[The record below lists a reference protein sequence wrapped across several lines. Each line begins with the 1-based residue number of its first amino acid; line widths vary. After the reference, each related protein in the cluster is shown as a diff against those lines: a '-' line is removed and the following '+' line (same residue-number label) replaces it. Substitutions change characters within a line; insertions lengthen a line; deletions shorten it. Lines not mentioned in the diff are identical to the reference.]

1 MKRTLP
7 RLLLVLC
14 FGPLV
19 AWSQDSTSTVN
30 KILNFPNR
38 LFTKVHNNTTNLDQ
52 QIKKQTLKYLEKLAS
67 KERKLE
73 QEVYAKDSIAGK
85 DLFTGTQ
92 QQYQQLEAT
101 INAPA
106 NPNIANPLRQYIPAL
121 DSMQTA
127 MRFMNSTALKVPS
140 FPSDKLR
147 QIQQISMEMQQLQA
161 RLQSANDIQQFVGQ
175 REQQLRNQLLQL
187 GFAKEYAYINQQS
200 YYYQQQLVE
209 YRNLLSDPKK
219 LEEKMLAT
227 LSTLPAF
234 QTFMAKHSYLSQLFH
249 MPANYGTPELATGLQ
264 TKAMIGKMMSER
276 MGSAGS
282 NSNSGSAPDPQQIMQ
297 GAVKAAQAKLTQLQ
311 NQVSQLSNGG
321 GSSNSI
327 VMPEFSPNNQKTK
340 TFLKRLQ
347 LGYNL
352 QTQKSNIL
360 LPTTTAFGL
369 SLGYKIDDKKIIGV
383 GASYNVGWGN
393 GINHFAVSSQGVGLR
408 SFADLKFK
416 GSIWITGGFEYDYL
430 QQFVALREL
439 YNLNVWQKS
448 ALLGLSKKYQLTK
461 NKGGNLQVLYDFLYR
476 DHVPASP
483 PILFRMGFS
492 L

>member
-1 MKRTLP
+1 MKFTLP
-7 RLLLVLC
+7 GLLAVLC
-14 FGPLV
+14 FGPLL
-19 AWSQDSTSTVN
+19 AFSQDSTSTVN

-38 LFTKVHNNTTNLDQ
+38 LFTKIHKNTIDLDQ
-52 QIKKQTLKYLEKLAS
+52 QVRKQALKYLEKLAR
-67 KERKLE
+67 KEKKLE
-73 QEVYAKDSIAGK
+73 QEVYAKDSVAGK
-85 DLFTGTQ
+85 SLFTGTQ

-101 INAPA
+101 LNAPA

-127 MRFMNSTALKVPS
+127 MRFMNSSASTVPG
-140 FPSDKLR
+140 FPSDKL
-147 QIQQISMEMQQLQA
+147 QQIGQLNMEMRQLQA

-175 REQQLRNQLLQL
+175 REQQLKNQLLQL
-187 GFAKEYAYINQQS
+187 GFAKEYAYFNQQS
-200 YYYQQQLVE
+200 YYYQQQLIE
-209 YRNLLSDPKK
+209 YRNMLSDPKK

-234 QTFMAKHSYLSQLFH
+234 QTFMAKHSYLSQLFS
-249 MPANYGTPELATGLQ
+249 MPANYGTPASANGLQ
-264 TKAMIGKMMSER
+264 TKAMVGKMMGER
-276 MGSAGS
+276 MGSTS
-282 NSNSGSAPDPQQIMQ
+282 TSSGSGNSSNPQQVMQ
-297 GAVKAAQAKLTQLQ
+297 GAMQTAQSNLTKLQ
-311 NQVSQLSNGG
+311 NQVSQLGNGS
-321 GSSNSI
+321 GSSGSI

-340 TFLKRLQ
+340 TFLKRLE

-369 SLGYKIDDKKIIGV
+369 SLGYKLDDKKIVGV

-393 GINHFAVSSQGVGLR
+393 GINHFAISSQGVGLR

-416 GSIWITGGFEYDYL
+416 GSIWITGGLEYDYL
-430 QQFVALREL
+430 QQFQALREL
-439 YNLNVWQKS
+439 YNLDVWQKS

-476 DHVPASP
+476 DHVPTSP